1 MPRFPPPDSEIL
13 SHHRFTRPGIRLWLP
28 VTMVISLLLCAATLV
43 RDIRP
48 IEVLALIFLLY
59 LAISTLVSICEIAV
73 VKEGLLIDRL
83 LLPDR
88 FVPWN
93 AIHRV
98 VVFSREDSQADAA
111 IEITSISFYE
121 GLSPLNRL
129 PGLVYGQGFRQ
140 TIVIT
145 PDALEDYDTL
155 LRKLEQHCTVVRQR
169 PRR

>member
-1 MPRFPPPDSEIL
+1 MPTFPPPDSEIL

-28 VTMVISLLLCAATLV
+28 ITMVLSLLLCAATLV

-48 IEVLALIFLLY
+48 IEILALVFLLY
-59 LAISTLVSICEIAV
+59 LAISTLVSICEISV

-83 LLPDR
+83 LFRDR

-93 AIHRV
+93 AIDRV
-98 VVFSREDSQADAA
+98 VVFSREDGHADPA
-111 IEITSISFYE
+111 IEITSIGLYE

-145 PDALEDYDTL
+145 PDALEGYDTL
-155 LRKLEQHCTVVRQR
+155 LGMLEQHCTVIRQR